1 MPNQPAIILFDG
13 VCNFCNSSV
22 NFVIKRDK
30 KAYFKFA
37 PLQSELAEKL
47 LGKPISEMP
56 DSVVL
61 IENDKVHDKSTAAL
75 MIAKKLDGLWPI
87 FYLLIIIPRP
97 IRDWVYN
104 LIAKNRYKIFGKK
117 DSCMIPDPAIKA
129 RFLGMN

>member
-61 IENDKVHDKSTAAL
+61 IENNKVHYKSTAAL